1 MEKYKNKKDAL
12 KNIGLLTEDELRH
25 YGLRKISFDD
35 IPCIEVDDFDEY
47 IRQNGYLTQDEY
59 NNKINNAL
67 IKCNSI

>member
-12 KNIGLLTEDELRH
+12 KNIGLLTEDELHH